1 MLDKTAYQITPALN
15 GKFMDPFVTT
25 KGETRAS
32 VGLLKLETL
41 WINTGTIC
49 NLTCRNCYI
58 ESSPTNDRLVYIS
71 DAEVREYLNEI
82 MKGEL
87 GTKEIAFTG
96 GEPFINTEFIAIMTS
111 CLEAGFDVLVLTN
124 AMRPMM
130 KVADKLLDLQTRFA
144 DQLTLR
150 VSTDHYTADLHEE
163 ERGENTW
170 TPMLKGLKW
179 LSDHGFNIAVAG
191 RTCWNE
197 EEVSMRA
204 GYKELFSRENIR
216 INADNP
222 QSLVLF
228 PEMSEIADVPEI
240 TTACW
245 DILNVSPKAMMCSS
259 QRMIVKRKG
268 ADKPT
273 VVPCTLLPY
282 DEQFDLGEEL
292 LTAEK
297 TVQLNHPHCAKFC
310 VLGGGS
316 CTG

>member
-1 MLDKTAYQITPALN
+1 MLEKTAAEVRFDLN
-15 GKFMDPFVTT
+15 AKFRDPFTT
-25 KGETRAS
+25 AKGETRAS
-32 VGLLKLETL
+32 VRLLKLETL

-58 ESSPTNDRLVYIS
+58 ESSPTNNRLVYITNE
-71 DAEVREYLNEI
+71 EVCAYLEEI
-82 MKGEL
+82 ERGEL
-87 GTKEIAFTG
+87 RTREIAFTG
-96 GEPFINTEFIAIMTS
+96 GEPFINTEFVAIITS

-130 KVADKLLDLQTRFA
+130 KVADKLLELQSLYGE
-144 DQLTLR
+144 QLTLR
-150 VSTDHYTADLHEE
+150 VSTDHYSTELHEE
-163 ERGENTW
+163 ERGDNTW
-170 TPMLKGLKW
+170 KPMLKGLKW
-179 LSDHGFNIAVAG
+179 LSDHGFNITVAG

-197 EEVSMRA
+197 DEASMRA
-204 GYKELFSRENIR
+204 GYKVLFAQENIR
-216 INADNP
+216 INADDP
-222 QSLVLF
+222 HSLVLF
-228 PEMSEIADVPEI
+228 PEMSEGAEVPEI

-245 DILNVSPKAMMCSS
+245 DILNVSPKSMMCSS

-268 ADKPT
+268 AERPT

-282 DEQFDLGEEL
+282 DEQFDLGHEL
-292 LTAEK
+292 LHSDK

>member
-32 VGLLKLETL
+32 VRLLKLETL

-130 KVADKLLDLQTRFA
+130 KVADKCCWPYLL
-144 DQLTLR
+144 
-150 VSTDHYTADLHEE
+150 E
-163 ERGENTW
+163 
-170 TPMLKGLKW
+170 
-179 LSDHGFNIAVAG
+179 
-191 RTCWNE
+191 
-197 EEVSMRA
+197 
-204 GYKELFSRENIR
+204 
-216 INADNP
+216 
-222 QSLVLF
+222 
-228 PEMSEIADVPEI
+228 
-240 TTACW
+240 
-245 DILNVSPKAMMCSS
+245 
-259 QRMIVKRKG
+259 
-268 ADKPT
+268 
-273 VVPCTLLPY
+273 
-282 DEQFDLGEEL
+282 
-292 LTAEK
+292 
-297 TVQLNHPHCAKFC
+297 
-310 VLGGGS
+310 
-316 CTG
+316 

>member
-32 VGLLKLETL
+32 VRLLKLETL

-130 KVADKLLDLQTRFA
+130 MVADKLLDLQTRFA

-191 RTCWNE
+191 
-197 EEVSMRA
+197 
-204 GYKELFSRENIR
+204 LI
-216 INADNP
+216 
-222 QSLVLF
+222 
-228 PEMSEIADVPEI
+228 
-240 TTACW
+240 
-245 DILNVSPKAMMCSS
+245 
-259 QRMIVKRKG
+259 
-268 ADKPT
+268 
-273 VVPCTLLPY
+273 
-282 DEQFDLGEEL
+282 
-292 LTAEK
+292 
-297 TVQLNHPHCAKFC
+297 
-310 VLGGGS
+310 
-316 CTG
+316 